1 MDLYKSRKSFF
12 VKKVVFSSNGMVTE
26 LYSLNKLNSEFDGKT
41 IDCTVEV
48 IYSTLNE
55 LRKKEGISENKEIK
69 RVISEE
75 EAKELIKMASDEKTF
90 IEKVNELL
98 RESS

>member
-1 MDLYKSRKSFF
+1 M
-12 VKKVVFSSNGMVTE
+12 
-26 LYSLNKLNSEFDGKT
+26 
-41 IDCTVEV
+41 EV